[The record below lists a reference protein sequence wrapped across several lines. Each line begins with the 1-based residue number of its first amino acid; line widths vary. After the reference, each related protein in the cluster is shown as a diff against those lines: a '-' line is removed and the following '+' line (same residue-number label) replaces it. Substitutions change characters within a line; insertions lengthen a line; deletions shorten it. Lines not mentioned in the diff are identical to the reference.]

1 FSYPAFAY
9 TSFGL
14 NPLSVFAN
22 YYQDNFAGTPQNYR
36 QYEAVV
42 GMTKDYNV
50 VLETAVY
57 YIEEAK
63 DRDSLLRAKMLLEHC
78 VNQIDLAHYE
88 KHTSLPANQ
97 KNQMDKTFR
106 LVCYYM
112 VRTYNLLGM
121 KSDQAR
127 IKALYMKHFPHMQDQ
142 FYTYVRD
149 YL

>member
-1 FSYPAFAY
+1 MH
-9 TSFGL
+9 
-14 NPLSVFAN
+14 PLDVFAN
-22 YYQDNFAGTPQNYR
+22 YYQDNFAGTPNNYR

-88 KHTSLPANQ
+88 KHTFLPVSQ
-97 KNQMDKTFR
+97 KEQMNRTFR
-106 LVCYYM
+106 LVSYYLI
-112 VRTYNLLGM
+112 RTYNLLGM

-127 IKALYMKHFPHMQDQ
+127 IKELFRKHFSHIQDQ